1 MWLWMTTQPIAAI
14 LVGQDQY
21 NKTQCEKG
29 SDCTTCGSGAFEFL
43 HSPLE
48 GNSSVDDFGWT
59 QEYLERA
66 IS

>member
-1 MWLWMTTQPIAAI
+1 MTTQPIAAI

-48 GNSSVDDFGWT
+48 GNSSVDDFG
-59 QEYLERA
+59 
-66 IS
+66 